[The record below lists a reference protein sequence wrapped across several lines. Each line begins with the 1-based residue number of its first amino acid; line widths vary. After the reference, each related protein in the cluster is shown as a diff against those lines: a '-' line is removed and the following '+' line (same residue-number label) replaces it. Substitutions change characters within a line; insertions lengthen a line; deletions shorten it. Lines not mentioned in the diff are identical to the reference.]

1 MSDSTH
7 TQRLEHCGAFVKP
20 RKPTSPVATVAKNK
34 GYFLIRIHA
43 AQASYTGTLWANL
56 RNAAK
61 QVIVTSEIELKP
73 WIDEPVRQI
82 QVVRRMRPNE
92 AVQLGLHTNL
102 IDWIPATV
110 DKVSIKLNLILDQK
124 DRLQSP
130 A

>member
-1 MSDSTH
+1 MANSTH
-7 TQRLEHCGAFVKP
+7 RPKIGTLRAFVKP
-20 RKPTSPVATVAKNK
+20 SKPTSPVPTVAKNK

-43 AQASYTGTLWANL
+43 AQASYTGSRWANL

-61 QVIVTSEIELKP
+61 QVIVTSEVELKP

-92 AVQLGLHTNL
+92 AVQLGLYTNL
-102 IDWIPATV
+102 IDWIPTTV

-124 DRLQSP
+124 DR
-130 A
+130 